1 MQLRVLDD
9 NDIGRIHEATLEI
22 LEGTGI
28 LFQRSPSV
36 VELCRKAGCRISGE
50 RVHFPKSVVE
60 EALSRIPDHRSF
72 TFFNPGLGTSKE
84 LGLGKGETHFG
95 IIGNAYYFYDY
106 QKRLSRDVTETDLK
120 DKLLVFDSLAS
131 LQFDACGMI
140 CHSDRE
146 GRPHNDSNLI
156 EEFRSAPALLRHW
169 VTRRLTLDAKKLPL
183 SYPWVSP
190 EVTRLI
196 ILSVAVLEGSTVR
209 VREHMARMEDSAFT
223 WCNPISPLQYH
234 PNEAESII
242 ATACGGRKYRTVM
255 ISPEIMMGAT
265 GPVTLAGA
273 LVQHNCEVLGGAVL
287 AQIARPGTPVIYGH
301 VSAPMDLRTTEI
313 SHGNFETFVL
323 NAAVVQM
330 ADRYGMPSRITP
342 GNTSAKSV
350 GERSAVEAAVG
361 MFIGAAAGG
370 NIVMTGLLD
379 STLMISYEHL
389 VLVDELI
396 NQLRSAQSPI
406 RTDAESLAVNV
417 IGRAAGGG
425 QSYLESDHTVR
436 FMKRDLYLS
445 EFTGEGAG
453 LL

>member
-1 MQLRVLDD
+1 M
-9 NDIGRIHEATLEI
+9 
-22 LEGTGI
+22 
-28 LFQRSPSV
+28 
-36 VELCRKAGCRISGE
+36 
-50 RVHFPKSVVE
+50 
-60 EALSRIPDHRSF
+60 
-72 TFFNPGLGTSKE
+72 
-84 LGLGKGETHFG
+84 
-95 IIGNAYYFYDY
+95 
-106 QKRLSRDVTETDLK
+106 
-120 DKLLVFDSLAS
+120 
-131 LQFDACGMI
+131 
-140 CHSDRE
+140 
-146 GRPHNDSNLI
+146 
-156 EEFRSAPALLRHW
+156 
-169 VTRRLTLDAKKLPL
+169 
-183 SYPWVSP
+183 
-190 EVTRLI
+190 
-196 ILSVAVLEGSTVR
+196 
-209 VREHMARMEDSAFT
+209 
-223 WCNPISPLQYH
+223 
-234 PNEAESII
+234 
-242 ATACGGRKYRTVM
+242 
-255 ISPEIMMGAT
+255 
-265 GPVTLAGA
+265 
-273 LVQHNCEVLGGAVL
+273 
-287 AQIARPGTPVIYGH
+287 IYGH

-445 EFTGEGAG
+445 EFTGEVQGSYEGWYEKAHLRVQDTLRAEG
-453 LL
+453 SADGSPQALERLAAVEARLREDDKSWREGRGDWWRPYLRDLL